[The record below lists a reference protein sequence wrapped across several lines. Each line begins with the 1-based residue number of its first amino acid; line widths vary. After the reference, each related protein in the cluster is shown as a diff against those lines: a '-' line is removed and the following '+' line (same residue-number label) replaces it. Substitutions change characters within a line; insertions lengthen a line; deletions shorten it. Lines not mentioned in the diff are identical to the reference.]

1 MKLIGLIGRA
11 RSGKDTVAGYLCRR
25 HRFTQVAFADPMKEM
40 LEAAFGNINFRDGDR
55 EQPIDWLGKSP
66 RQLMQT
72 LGTEWGRNQVHPEL
86 WTLLMEHKILRE
98 KDLEKAGLNISTV
111 ISDVRFH
118 NEADM
123 ILKHGG
129 ELWQIQR
136 DTTESVNSH
145 VSEQYSWDT
154 YQTKTIDNNGSLE
167 ELYLKVEEA
176 YQGEVFTRFIE
187 QVKTFSQE
195 TDPKLCRCDHKLQ
208 GTGAVFYQ
216 STKLLQCA
224 NCKGWQMVRKPIEV

>member
-11 RSGKDTVAGYLCRR
+11 RSGKDTVAGYLAMQ
-25 HRFTQVAFADPMKEM
+25 HKFTHAAFADPMKEM
-40 LEAAFGNINFRDGDR
+40 LEVAFGNINFRDGDR

-72 LGTEWGRNQVHPEL
+72 LATEWGRDLVHEDL
-86 WTLLMEHKILRE
+86 WTMLTEQKVKNAVEFNLPL
-98 KDLEKAGLNISTV
+98 V

-129 ELWQIQR
+129 ELWHIQR
-136 DTTESVNSH
+136 DTAETVNAH

-154 YQTKTIDNNGSLE
+154 YQTKTLDNNGSLA
-167 ELYLKVEEA
+167 ELFLQVEEA
-176 YQGEVFTRFIE
+176 YQGEAFTRFIE
-187 QVKTFSQE
+187 QVKVFSQE
-195 TDPKLCRCDHKLQ
+195 TQPKLCRCDHKLQ

-216 STKLLQCA
+216 STKLLQCS
-224 NCKGWQMVRKPIEV
+224 NCHGWQQVRKPIEV

>member
-11 RSGKDTVAGYLCRR
+11 RSGKDTVARYLAMQ
-25 HRFTQVAFADPMKEM
+25 HKFTHVAFADPMKEM
-40 LEAAFGNINFRDGDR
+40 LEAAFGDLFRDGDR

-72 LGTEWGRNQVHPEL
+72 LGTEWGRNQVHQDI
-86 WTLLMEHKILRE
+86 WTLLMEQKILE
-98 KDLEKAGLNISTV
+98 QKALDEVGFGTNMV
-111 ISDVRFH
+111 ISDVRFY

-136 DTTESVNSH
+136 DTAETVNAH

-154 YQTKTIDNNGSLE
+154 YQTKTLDNNGSLA
-167 ELYLKVEEA
+167 ELFLQVEEA
-176 YQGEVFTRFIE
+176 YQGETFTRFIE
-187 QVKTFSQE
+187 QVKVFSQE
-195 TDPKLCRCDHKLQ
+195 SNPKLCRCDHKLQ

-216 STKLLQCA
+216 STKLLQCS
-224 NCKGWQMVRKPIEV
+224 NCHGWQQVRKPIEV

>member
-11 RSGKDTVAGYLCRR
+11 RSGKDTVAQYLAMQ
-25 HRFTQVAFADPMKEM
+25 HKFTQVAFADPMKEM

-55 EQPIDWLGKSP
+55 EQLIDWLGKSP

-72 LGTEWGRNQVHPEL
+72 LGTEWGRNTIHPDL
-86 WTLLMEHKILRE
+86 WTLITERKVL
-98 KDLEKAGLNISTV
+98 KAIDFNWSMV

-136 DTTESVNSH
+136 DTTETVNAH
-145 VSEQYSWDT
+145 VSEQHSWDT
-154 YQTKTIDNNGSLE
+154 YQTKTIENNGSLE
-167 ELYLKVEEA
+167 ELFLKVEEA
-176 YQGEVFTRFIE
+176 YQGEEFTRFIE
-187 QVKTFSQE
+187 QVKVFSQE
-195 TDPKLCRCDHKLQ
+195 THPKLCRCDHKLQ

-224 NCKGWQMVRKPIEV
+224 NCHGWQQVRKPIEV

>member
-11 RSGKDTVAGYLCRR
+11 RSGKDTVAGYLARR
-25 HRFTQVAFADPMKEM
+25 HMFAHIAFADPMKQM
-40 LEAAFGNINFRDGDR
+40 LETAFGDLFRDGDR
-55 EQPIDWLGKSP
+55 EKPIDWLGKSP

-86 WTLLMEHKILRE
+86 WVLLTEQKVKHFVELDMPL
-98 KDLEKAGLNISTV
+98 V

-129 ELWQIQR
+129 ELWRIQR
-136 DTTESVNSH
+136 DGASVAEH
-145 VSEQYSWDT
+145 ISEQAHWDT

-176 YQGEVFTRFIE
+176 YQGEEFTRFIE
-187 QVKTFSQE
+187 QVKVFSLE
-195 TDPKLCRCDHKLQ
+195 DNPALCRCDHKLQ
-208 GTGAVFYQ
+208 GTGAIFYQ

>member
-11 RSGKDTVAGYLCRR
+11 RVGKDTVAHYLTRQYNFS
-25 HRFTQVAFADPMKEM
+25 HIAFADPMKEM
-40 LEAAFGNINFRDGDR
+40 LETAFGGINFHDGDR

-66 RQLMQT
+66 RQLLQT
-72 LGTEWGRNQVHPEL
+72 LGTEWGRNCIHPDI
-86 WTLLMEHKILRE
+86 WTLIAEQKIE
-98 KDLEKAGLNISTV
+98 AATQSIV

-129 ELWQIQR
+129 ELWHIQR
-136 DTTESVNSH
+136 DTTEKINTH
-145 VSEQYSWDT
+145 VSEQCSWDT
-154 YQTKTIDNNGSLE
+154 YQTKTIENNGSLE
-167 ELYLKVEEA
+167 ELYLKVEQA
-176 YQGEVFTRFIE
+176 YQGEAFTWFIE

-195 TDPKLCRCDHKLQ
+195 VSPSLCRCDHKLQ
-208 GTGAVFYQ
+208 GTGAIFYQ

>member
-11 RSGKDTVAGYLCRR
+11 RSGKDTVAGYLARR
-25 HRFTQVAFADPMKEM
+25 HMFAHIAFADPMKQM
-40 LEAAFGNINFRDGDR
+40 LEAAFGDLFRDGDR
-55 EQPIDWLGKSP
+55 EKPIDWLGKSP

-86 WTLLMEHKILRE
+86 WVMLTEQKVKHFVELDMPL
-98 KDLEKAGLNISTV
+98 V

-129 ELWQIQR
+129 ELWRIQR
-136 DTTESVNSH
+136 DGASVAEH
-145 VSEQYSWDT
+145 ISEQAHWDT

-176 YQGEVFTRFIE
+176 YQGETFTRFIE
-187 QVKTFSQE
+187 QVKVFSQE
-195 TDPKLCRCDHKLQ
+195 TQPKLCRCDHKLQ

-216 STKLLQCA
+216 STELLQCA
-224 NCKGWQMVRKPIEV
+224 NCRGWQKVRKPIEV

>member
-25 HRFTQVAFADPMKEM
+25 HMFTQVAFADPVKEM
-40 LEAAFGNINFRDGDR
+40 LEVAFGNVNFREGDR
-55 EQPIDWLGKSP
+55 EAPLPWLGKSP

-72 LGTEWGRNQVHPEL
+72 LGTGWGRDMIHQDL
-86 WTLLMEHKILRE
+86 WTLITEQKVLQAIEHTHNL
-98 KDLEKAGLNISTV
+98 V
-111 ISDVRFH
+111 VSDVRYY

-123 ILKHGG
+123 VLKHGG
-129 ELWQIQR
+129 ELWFVSR
-136 DTTESVNSH
+136 NT
-145 VSEQYSWDT
+145 SEQVNPHSSETADWSRWPL
-154 YQTKTIDNNGSLE
+154 KTIENNGSLE

-176 YQGEVFTRFIE
+176 YQGEAFTRFLE
-187 QVKTFSQE
+187 QVKVFSQE
-195 TDPKLCRCDHKLQ
+195 DNPALCRCDHKLQ

>member
-11 RSGKDTVAGYLCRR
+11 RSGKDTVAGYLARR
-25 HRFTQVAFADPMKEM
+25 HKFTQVAFADPVKEM
-40 LEAAFGNINFRDGDR
+40 LEAAFGGINFRDGDR

-86 WTLLMEHKILRE
+86 WVMLTEQKVKNAVEFNLPL
-98 KDLEKAGLNISTV
+98 V
-111 ISDVRFH
+111 ISDVRYY
-118 NEADM
+118 NEANM

-129 ELWQIQR
+129 ELWFVSR
-136 DTTESVNSH
+136 NT
-145 VSEQYSWDT
+145 SEQVNPHSSETADWGRWPL
-154 YQTKTIDNNGSLE
+154 KTIENNGSLE
-167 ELYLKVEEA
+167 ELYLKVEET
-176 YQGEVFTRFIE
+176 YQGEEFTRFIE
-187 QVKTFSQE
+187 QVKVFSQE
-195 TDPKLCRCDHKLQ
+195 DNPALCRCDHKLQ
-208 GTGAVFYQ
+208 GTGAIFYQ

>member
-11 RSGKDTVAGYLCRR
+11 RSGKDTVASYLAIQ
-25 HRFTQVAFADPMKEM
+25 HKFTHAAFAYPMKEM
-40 LEAAFGNINFRDGDR
+40 LGAAFGNINFRDGDR
-55 EQPIDWLGKSP
+55 EKPIDWLGKSP

-72 LGTEWGRNQVHPEL
+72 LGTEWGRNLVHQDL
-86 WTLLMEHKILRE
+86 WTLLMEQKILS
-98 KDLEKAGLNISTV
+98 EKAPEEAGFNASMV

-129 ELWQIQR
+129 ELWRIQR
-136 DTTESVNSH
+136 DGASVAEH
-145 VSEQYSWDT
+145 ISEQAHWDT
-154 YQTKTIDNNGSLE
+154 YQTKTIENNGSLE

-176 YQGEVFTRFIE
+176 YQGEEFTRFIE
-187 QVKTFSQE
+187 QVKVFSLE
-195 TDPKLCRCDHKLQ
+195 DNPALCRCDHKLQ
-208 GTGAVFYQ
+208 GTGAIFYQ

>member
-11 RSGKDTVAGYLCRR
+11 RVGKDTVAHYLTRGYNFS
-25 HRFTQVAFADPMKEM
+25 HIAFADPMKEM
-40 LEAAFGNINFRDGDR
+40 LETAFGGIDFRDGDR

-66 RQLMQT
+66 RQLLQT
-72 LGTEWGRNQVHPEL
+72 LGTEWGRNCIHPDI
-86 WTLLMEHKILRE
+86 WTLIAEQKI
-98 KDLEKAGLNISTV
+98 KAATQSIV

-129 ELWQIQR
+129 ELWHIQR
-136 DTTESVNSH
+136 DTTEKINTH
-145 VSEQYSWDT
+145 VSEQCSWDT
-154 YQTKTIDNNGSLE
+154 YQTKTIENNGSLE
-167 ELYLKVEEA
+167 ELYLKVEQA
-176 YQGEVFTRFIE
+176 YQGEAFTWFIE

-195 TDPKLCRCDHKLQ
+195 VSPSLCRCDHKLQ
-208 GTGAVFYQ
+208 GTGAIFYQ

>member
-11 RSGKDTVAGYLCRR
+11 RSGKDTVAGYLARR
-25 HRFTQVAFADPMKEM
+25 HMFAHIAFADPVKEM
-40 LEAAFGNINFRDGDR
+40 LEVAFGDLFRDGDR
-55 EQPIDWLGKSP
+55 EKPIDWLGKSP

-72 LGTEWGRNQVHPEL
+72 LGTEWGRNRVHPEL
-86 WTLLMEHKILRE
+86 WVLLTEQKVKHFVELDMPL
-98 KDLEKAGLNISTV
+98 V

-136 DTTESVNSH
+136 DGASVAEH
-145 VSEQYSWDT
+145 ISEQAQWDT
-154 YQTKTIDNNGSLE
+154 YQTKTIENNDSLE

-176 YQGEVFTRFIE
+176 YQGEEFTRFIE
-187 QVKTFSQE
+187 QVKVFSQE
-195 TDPKLCRCDHKLQ
+195 ENPSLCRCDHKLQ
-208 GTGAVFYQ
+208 GTGAIFYQ

>member
-11 RSGKDTVAGYLCRR
+11 RSGKDTVAGYLANR
-25 HRFTQVAFADPMKEM
+25 HQFAHIAFADPMKNM
-40 LEAAFGNINFRDGDR
+40 LEVAFGDLFREGDR
-55 EQPIDWLGKSP
+55 EKPIDWLGKSP

-72 LGTEWGRNQVHPEL
+72 LGTEWGRTQIHPEL
-86 WTLLMEHKILRE
+86 WVLLTEQKVKNAVEFSLP
-98 KDLEKAGLNISTV
+98 LV

-129 ELWQIQR
+129 ELWHIVR
-136 DTTESVNSH
+136 PDFTPVGGH
-145 VSEQYSWDT
+145 VSEMADWEAYPR
-154 YQTKTIDNNGSLE
+154 KKILNAGSLE

-176 YQGEVFTRFIE
+176 YQGEAFIQFIS
-187 QVKTFSQE
+187 QVKVFSQE
-195 TDPKLCRCDHKLQ
+195 TYPKLCRCDHKLQ

-216 STKLLQCA
+216 STKLLQCS
-224 NCKGWQMVRKPIEV
+224 NCRGWQMIRKPIE

>member
-11 RSGKDTVAGYLCRR
+11 RSGKDTVAGYLARR
-25 HRFTQVAFADPMKEM
+25 HMFAHIAFADPMKQM
-40 LEAAFGNINFRDGDR
+40 LETAFGDLFRDGDR
-55 EQPIDWLGKSP
+55 EKPIDWLGKSP

-86 WTLLMEHKILRE
+86 WVLLTEQKVKHFVELDMPL
-98 KDLEKAGLNISTV
+98 V

-129 ELWQIQR
+129 ELWHIQR
-136 DTTESVNSH
+136 DTTEKINTH
-145 VSEQYSWDT
+145 VSEQCSWDT
-154 YQTKTIDNNGSLE
+154 YPTKTIENNGSLE
-167 ELYLKVEEA
+167 ELYLKVEQA
-176 YQGEVFTRFIE
+176 YQGEAFTWFIE

-195 TDPKLCRCDHKLQ
+195 VSPSLCRCDHKLQ
-208 GTGAVFYQ
+208 GTGAIFYQ

>member
-11 RSGKDTVAGYLCRR
+11 RSGKDTVASYLARR
-25 HRFTQVAFADPMKEM
+25 HKFTHIAFADPLKEM
-40 LEAAFGNINFRDGDR
+40 LEAAFGQVNFRDGDR

-72 LGTEWGRNQVHPEL
+72 LGTEWGRNTIHPDL
-86 WTLLMEHKILRE
+86 WTLITERKVLKTIDFNWSM
-98 KDLEKAGLNISTV
+98 V

-136 DTTESVNSH
+136 DTTETVNAH
-145 VSEQYSWDT
+145 ISEQYSWDT
-154 YQTKTIDNNGSLE
+154 YQTKTIENSGSLE
-167 ELYLKVEEA
+167 ELFLKVEEA
-176 YQGEVFTRFIE
+176 YQGEVFTQFIN
-187 QVKTFSQE
+187 QVKVFSQE
-195 TDPKLCRCDHKLQ
+195 TNPKLCRCDHKLQ

-216 STKLLQCA
+216 STKLLQCS
-224 NCKGWQMVRKPIEV
+224 NCHGWQQVRKPIQ

>member
-11 RSGKDTVAGYLCRR
+11 RSGKDTVAGYLARR
-25 HRFTQVAFADPMKEM
+25 HKFTQVAFADPMKEM
-40 LEAAFGNINFRDGDR
+40 LEVAFGGINFREGDR

-72 LGTEWGRNQVHPEL
+72 LGTEWGRNAVHPDL
-86 WTLLMEHKILRE
+86 WTLITERKVL
-98 KDLEKAGLNISTV
+98 KAIDFNWSMV

-136 DTTESVNSH
+136 DTTETVNAH
-145 VSEQYSWDT
+145 VSEQHSWDT
-154 YQTKTIDNNGSLE
+154 YQTKTIENNGSLE

-176 YQGEVFTRFIE
+176 YQGEAFTQFIE
-187 QVKTFSQE
+187 QVKVFSQE
-195 TDPKLCRCDHKLQ
+195 SNPKLCRCDHKLQ

-216 STKLLQCA
+216 STKLLQCS
-224 NCKGWQMVRKPIEV
+224 NCHGWQQVRKPIEV

>member
-25 HRFTQVAFADPMKEM
+25 HMFTQVAFADPMKEM
-40 LEAAFGNINFRDGDR
+40 LEVAFGDLFREGDR
-55 EQPIDWLGKSP
+55 EKPIDWLGKSP

-72 LGTEWGRNQVHPEL
+72 LGTEWGRNQVHPDM
-86 WTLLMEHKILRE
+86 WTLIAERKVL
-98 KDLEKAGLNISTV
+98 KAIDFNRSMV
-111 ISDVRFH
+111 ISDVRYH

-136 DTTESVNSH
+136 DTTETVNAH

-154 YQTKTIDNNGSLE
+154 YQTKTIENNGSLE
-167 ELYLKVEEA
+167 ELYLKVEET
-176 YQGEVFTRFIE
+176 YQGEDFTRFIE

-195 TDPKLCRCDHKLQ
+195 TQPKLCRCDHKLQ

-216 STKLLQCA
+216 STKLLQCS
-224 NCKGWQMVRKPIEV
+224 NCHGWQQVRKPIEV

>member
-40 LEAAFGNINFRDGDR
+40 LEVAFGNVNFREGDR
-55 EQPIDWLGKSP
+55 EAPLPWLGKSP

-72 LGTEWGRNQVHPEL
+72 LGTEWGRNQVHPDL
-86 WTLLMEHKILRE
+86 WTLLTEQKVSAYTLANQS
-98 KDLEKAGLNISTV
+98 LV

-123 ILKHGG
+123 LLKHGG

-136 DTTESVNSH
+136 DGAAVAEH
-145 VSEQYSWDT
+145 ISEQAQWDSYPT
-154 YQTKTIDNNGSLE
+154 QTIENNGSLDA
-167 ELYLKVEEA
+167 LYLKVEQA
-176 YQGEVFTRFIE
+176 YQGEAFTRFLE
-187 QVKTFSQE
+187 QVKVFSQE
-195 TDPKLCRCDHKLQ
+195 DNPALCRCDHKLQ
-208 GTGAVFYQ
+208 GTGAIFYQ
-216 STKLLQCA
+216 STRLLQCA
-224 NCKGWQMVRKPIEV
+224 NCHGWQNIRKPIEV

>member
-25 HRFTQVAFADPMKEM
+25 HRFTQDAFADPMKEM
-40 LEAAFGNINFRDGDR
+40 LEVAFGDLFRDGDR
-55 EQPIDWLGKSP
+55 EAPLPWLGKSP

-72 LGTEWGRNQVHPEL
+72 LGTEWGRNQVHQDL
-86 WTLLMEHKILRE
+86 WTLLMEQKILRE
-98 KDLEKAGLNISTV
+98 KAIEEAGFKVSMV

-123 ILKHGG
+123 ILRHGG
-129 ELWQIQR
+129 ELWHIQR
-136 DTTESVNSH
+136 DGASVAEH
-145 VSEQYSWDT
+145 ISEHTQWDT
-154 YQTKTIDNNGSLE
+154 YQTKVIENNGSLE
-167 ELYLKVEEA
+167 ELYLKVEQA
-176 YQGEVFTRFIE
+176 YQGEAFTWFIE

-195 TDPKLCRCDHKLQ
+195 VSPSLCHCDHKLQ
-208 GTGAVFYQ
+208 GTGAIFYQ